1 METEIILAFI
11 DPVTAGLIVGNSLY
25 NSYKGSKAKK
35 KAKRRAKA
43 LKGQYNQ
50 ASAEANKIASEDLI
64 SKGDVNVATN
74 IATRDSRVNMQN
86 YLDKVRG
93 QMIAGGLGNSSIGA
107 IVGADQTAKMES
119 DIADKKMLALIN
131 AGTQNKQYKDK
142 YRMMAQDYKIKG
154 KEGAI
159 AHRTASENYADTISM
174 SSRNDI
180 MKLLLQDSLSTNRS

>member
-1 METEIILAFI
+1 METEILLAFI
-11 DPVTAGLIVGNSLY
+11 DPVTAGLVIGNSLW
-25 NSYKGSKAKK
+25 NSYKGNKAKK
-35 KAKRRAKA
+35 RAKKRAKA
-43 LKGQYNQ
+43 LKSQYNK

-93 QMIAGGLGNSSIGA
+93 QMISGGLGNSSIGA

-131 AGTQNKQYKDK
+131 AGTQNKQYRDK

-159 AHRTASENYADTISM
+159 AHRTASEHYADSISS

-180 MKLLLQDSLSTNRS
+180 MKLLLQDSLT

>member
-1 METEIILAFI
+1 METEILLAFI
-11 DPVTAGLIVGNSLY
+11 DPVSAGLLIGGNALY

-35 KAKRRAKA
+35 KAKKRAKA
-43 LKGQYNQ
+43 LKNQYNQ

-74 IATRDSRVNMQN
+74 IATRDSRTNMQN

-159 AHRTASENYADTISM
+159 AHKTASENYADSISA
-174 SSRNDI
+174 SGRNDI
-180 MKLLLQDSLSTNRS
+180 VKFILSGL